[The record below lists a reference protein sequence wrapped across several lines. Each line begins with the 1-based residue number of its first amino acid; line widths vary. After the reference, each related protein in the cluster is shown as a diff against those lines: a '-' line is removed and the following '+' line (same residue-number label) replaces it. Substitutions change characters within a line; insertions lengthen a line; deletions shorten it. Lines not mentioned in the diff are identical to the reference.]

1 MKLRVLTW
9 FVVALLFPA
18 FQVTSLGESK
28 QQQKKLDKEARKLA
42 RQAEEASEQLGRDVV
57 FCVLAAHT
65 DVFDDET
72 LTLKQEAQKLKE
84 IFESL
89 DGALPFGQ
97 FVAAVLMADRTD
109 LKLQDILEKLKE
121 GQSIGQIAKQA
132 DVNMGELRRHFG
144 QFRSE
149 LARAVTNPPTRNC
162 FEANP

>member
-1 MKLRVLTW
+1 MELKRCVTLI
-9 FVVALLFPA
+9 VAALFLIAADAAGQGKGP
-18 FQVTSLGESK
+18 E
-28 QQQKKLDKEARKLA
+28 KKLNKEARKLA
-42 RQAEEASEQLGRDVV
+42 SAAEEAAEQIGRDSV

-149 LARAVTNPPTRNC
+149 LARAMTHPPSKC
-162 FEANP
+162 LSSS